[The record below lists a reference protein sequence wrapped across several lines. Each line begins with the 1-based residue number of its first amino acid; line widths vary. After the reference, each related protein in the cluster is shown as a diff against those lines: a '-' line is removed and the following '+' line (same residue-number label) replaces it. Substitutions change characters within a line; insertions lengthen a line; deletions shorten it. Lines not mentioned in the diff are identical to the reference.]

1 MKLNVGARIKS
12 LRESK
17 KMTQLD
23 LATLIN
29 VSKANMSK
37 YESGLVEPNL
47 EIMNHLCDIFDVS
60 LDYLSGRSSYREI
73 SNDTKSKPLTP
84 TQQKLIDFSANLS
97 EEQIQDVL
105 DYIEFKK
112 YKREKG
118 NKQPIKSNSNS
129 K

>member
-17 KMTQLD
+17 KMTQID

-37 YESGLVEPNL
+37 YESGSVEPNL

-60 LDYLSGRSSYREI
+60 LDYLSGRSNYREI
-73 SNDTKSKPLTP
+73 SNDTKSKTLTP
-84 TQQKLIDFSANLS
+84 TQRKLIDFSANLP
-97 EEQIQDVL
+97 EEQIQDIL

-112 YKREKG
+112 YQKEKTNFTKHG
-118 NKQPIKSNSNS
+118 
-129 K
+129 